1 MPYNWSIMYTPK
13 DFEPQ
18 KMHCMKYL
26 WVFQRR
32 VDIIRDLLDSDSD
45 FTIRELLDGINENY
59 MEKILNAM
67 SYSKQILQFE
77 TGLSDIDLQN
87 TLKIGSILAEFIMT
101 TSLPEE
107 DRDRYF
113 GMIDNPVDL
122 SEAELMKLRM
132 IRERIEAM
140 YNSPSVDT
148 SDFDE
153 IIFNNFIKNNGENDD
168 IGEWQ

>member
-1 MPYNWSIMYTPK
+1 MYTPK

-32 VDIIRDLLDSDSD
+32 VDIIRDLLDDD
-45 FTIRELLDGINENY
+45 EITINELINDTAHNY
-59 MEKILNAM
+59 LEKVLNAM

-77 TGLSDIDLQN
+77 TGLNDVDLQES
-87 TLKIGSILAEFIMT
+87 LKIGSVIAEFIMT
-101 TSLPEE
+101 TALPEH

-113 GMIDNPVDL
+113 YIIDHPAEL
-122 SEAELMKLRM
+122 SEADLLKLRM
-132 IRERIEAM
+132 IRERIESM

-153 IIFNNFIKNNGENDD
+153 IIFNNFIIGNGDSNNE
-168 IGEWQ
+168 